1 MDTIKINREIHKYN
15 KGFGSAINDFTFL
28 TGDKITLKD
37 KYYVIQCQ
45 NINRNAEYLHL
56 YPSAIMKV
64 YVLNKDLITSK
75 TMYFIQEYGKI
86 NSWKRLNKKMLEK

>member
-1 MDTIKINREIHKYN
+1 MNTIKINREIHEYN

-56 YPSAIMKV
+56 YPSSIMKV
-64 YVLNKDLITSK
+64 YVLNKNLTTSK

-86 NSWKRLNKKMLEK
+86 NRWKRLNKKMLEK